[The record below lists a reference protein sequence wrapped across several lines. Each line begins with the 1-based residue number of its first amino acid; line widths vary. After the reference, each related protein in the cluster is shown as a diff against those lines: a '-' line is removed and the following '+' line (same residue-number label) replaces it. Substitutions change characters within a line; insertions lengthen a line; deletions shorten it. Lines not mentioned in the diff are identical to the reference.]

1 MTKKSGTGTLI
12 IRSDPSDATVT
23 IGDKYK
29 MTPAIFDLRSK
40 DLPYDIIIEKAGY
53 DDYVHKVIITKDA
66 KIEIN
71 ATLNKTIK

>member
-1 MTKKSGTGTLI
+1 MTKKSGKGTLI

-40 DLPYDIIIEKAGY
+40 ELPYDIIIERAGY
-53 DDYVHKVIITKDA
+53 DDYVDKVIITKDA
-66 KIEIN
+66 KIEIK
-71 ATLNKTIK
+71 AILNKTV